1 MARSCRL
8 SWVVEERRSAR
19 VGTVSGLALLAGGT
33 AIAAVAGGVHSAFAT
48 ALLGVLTLGL
58 GHSLIVEI
66 RRQARR
72 RSAGWHRND
81 TVNAV
86 LLGLWAETALAGGL
100 LLDGSG
106 QVRVVGVALAL
117 AYALACGYFVV
128 ERRRAIADLARSA
141 PLVAS
146 VAEQNLQAR
155 TTSTTDGLPAGVPI
169 REHAEQR

>member
-1 MARSCRL
+1 
-8 SWVVEERRSAR
+8 VEERRSAR

-33 AIAAVAGGVHSAFAT
+33 AIAAVAGGAHSAFAT
-48 ALLGVLTLGL
+48 ALLGVLTMGL

-66 RRQARR
+66 KRQARR
-72 RSAGWHRND
+72 RSAAGWHRYD

-106 QVRVVGVALAL
+106 QVRAVGVALAL

-141 PLVAS
+141 PFVAS
-146 VAEQNLQAR
+146 VAEQNQEAR
-155 TTSTTDGLPAGVPI
+155 TTLGGEDDDHRGHRYALRLD
-169 REHAEQR
+169 RELWRG